1 MLPQCDVCA
10 VLLQVLC
17 CCSSLKLASETRGA
31 VAGGAV
37 GAVPGPIGSSN
48 IWRRSAGIG
57 RGAVDG
63 VGGATTGT
71 GAGGAGGG
79 AGGETTGAGGA
90 GDGVGGVLYAGV
102 AEFSGVGLDT
112 LEEQEER

>member
-1 MLPQCDVCA
+1 MLPQCDVCV

-17 CCSSLKLASETRGA
+17 CCSSLELTSETRGA

-37 GAVPGPIGSSN
+37 GAVPGPVGSSN
-48 IWRRSAGIG
+48 IRRRSAGIG
-57 RGAVDG
+57 RGAAG
-63 VGGATTGT
+63 GAGGATT

-79 AGGETTGAGGA
+79 AGGATTGAGGA
-90 GDGVGGVLYAGV
+90 GGGAGGALNAGV
-102 AEFSGVGLDT
+102 AVFSGVGLDT

>member
-1 MLPQCDVCA
+1 MLPQCDVCV

-17 CCSSLKLASETRGA
+17 CCSSLELASETRGA

-37 GAVPGPIGSSN
+37 GAVPGPVGSSN
-48 IWRRSAGIG
+48 IRRRSAGIG
-57 RGAVDG
+57 RGAAGG
-63 VGGATTGT
+63 VGGATT

-79 AGGETTGAGGA
+79 AGGA
-90 GDGVGGVLYAGV
+90 LNAGV

-112 LEEQEER
+112 SEEQ